1 MEAPQPVE
9 EVPVVEQ
16 PQEIYE
22 VPVEETPQEIIETIP
37 ETEEI
42 QEMTELIPEGE
53 ELVAAQPQPVV
64 EETDAAD
71 TTETEAVVGET
82 TAPAEGTEDGQTA
95 ESSEEEVPASKAE
108 SENESEEAV
117 PAEEIDTAEETETME
132 IVEKDASDVEV
143 QYDGTMVDPGW
154 IGNVSLETSDADNAQ
169 GSWNQ
174 ENVDNVINVREDQM
188 LRFKVT
194 LELDGGLLTA
204 ENRTLVYQ
212 LPWQIRTVDAS
223 AGEVIDYGGG
233 LIAQYL
239 ISEGG
244 LVTLTF
250 SDDYAQ
256 KNAAGDP
263 LAAAV
268 EFTTCVAN
276 LAWDQA
282 G

>member
-42 QEMTELIPEGE
+42 QEMTELLPEGE
-53 ELVAAQPQPVV
+53 EPAAAEAQPLV
-64 EETDAAD
+64 EETDAA
-71 TTETEAVVGET
+71 
-82 TAPAEGTEDGQTA
+82 AE
-95 ESSEEEVPASKAE
+95 E
-108 SENESEEAV
+108 SESEKESEAAEEIT
-117 PAEEIDTAEETETME
+117 PAEEDVTAEETEAME
-132 IVEKDASDVEV
+132 IVEKEVAEVEV

-223 AGEVIDYGGG
+223 AGEVIDYEGG